1 MSEEENAIMAERG
14 ETGKAI
20 GGQVGEKAGGQ
31 AGAAVGGYFGGPL
44 GAAIGQYV
52 GEKVGKEIG
61 EKVGDKAEEELKD
74 LVSGDKKS
82 GGGGCSGGS
91 ASGDQSSDSVPGTSP
106 SSLGDVNIEDLDM
119 STNQMC
125 KKTYTVFRAI
135 PKTYPWPQA
144 QRDNVSDQ
152 FTPQDGS
159 MIGMKAV
166 GGYYGDDYYDTDG
179 NATLIK
185 SERIVYNSEEMQF
198 IAVTTKDGHVFYV
211 LINYSAENAEDQVF
225 FLNKV
230 DDYDLYA
237 LLYAGAEDND
247 EKKKITP
254 EQAAQAAEKANG
266 RVQSGDG
273 ADTAD
278 TEETAEDGE
287 DATDS
292 AAQAKPVPMNK
303 NSMMLVFGAIALIG
317 VGGAGFFIMKKKNGG
332 GNSKSAMQDEPEYD
346 DDNEITEDED
356 DMKFYDD
363 QDDEI

>member
-1 MSEEENAIMAERG
+1 MKARFFSAVLVAMMLACASVGITASAEEAEQAVSADVAETTSADHSEDDSSDTETDESANGAEVTTETSSISDDKSDDMEKFREVMSELAEA
-14 ETGKAI
+14 ETTEVKPD
-20 GGQVGEKAGGQ
+20 
-31 AGAAVGGYFGGPL
+31 YFG
-44 GAAIGQYV
+44 
-52 GEKVGKEIG
+52 
-61 EKVGDKAEEELKD
+61 
-74 LVSGDKKS
+74 
-82 GGGGCSGGS
+82 
-91 ASGDQSSDSVPGTSP
+91 DS
-106 SSLGDVNIEDLDM
+106 
-119 STNQMC
+119 
-125 KKTYTVFRAI
+125 
-135 PKTYPWPQA
+135 
-144 QRDNVSDQ
+144 
-152 FTPQDGS
+152 
-159 MIGMKAV
+159 
-166 GGYYGDDYYDTDG
+166 YYDTDG

-237 LLYAGAEDND
+237 LLYAGAEDDD

-278 TEETAEDGE
+278 TAETAEDGE

-332 GNSKSAMQDEPEYD
+332 GNSKSAMQVEPEYD
-346 DDNEITEDED
+346 DDTEITEESED
-356 DMKFYDD
+356 DMRFYDN
-363 QDDEI
+363 QDDEE

>member
-1 MSEEENAIMAERG
+1 MKARFFSAMLAAFMLATASVGGITASAAERASAGEDTAETTAVDEDSSADTTETTTDTAESSDTEETSSVSDESDDMEKFRDVMSELAEA
-14 ETGKAI
+14 ETTEVKPD
-20 GGQVGEKAGGQ
+20 
-31 AGAAVGGYFGGPL
+31 YFG
-44 GAAIGQYV
+44 
-52 GEKVGKEIG
+52 
-61 EKVGDKAEEELKD
+61 
-74 LVSGDKKS
+74 
-82 GGGGCSGGS
+82 
-91 ASGDQSSDSVPGTSP
+91 DS
-106 SSLGDVNIEDLDM
+106 
-119 STNQMC
+119 
-125 KKTYTVFRAI
+125 
-135 PKTYPWPQA
+135 
-144 QRDNVSDQ
+144 
-152 FTPQDGS
+152 
-159 MIGMKAV
+159 
-166 GGYYGDDYYDTDG
+166 YYDTDG

-237 LLYAGAEDND
+237 LLYAGAEDDD

-254 EQAAQAAEKANG
+254 EQAAQAAEKANS
-266 RVQSGDG
+266 RVQSGNS

-278 TEETAEDGE
+278 DAEDTAEDGE
-287 DATDS
+287 DATD
-292 AAQAKPVPMNK
+292 AQVQAKSVPMSK

-317 VGGAGFFIMKKKNGG
+317 VGGAGFFIMKKKNGS

-346 DDNEITEDED
+346 EDNEITEDED